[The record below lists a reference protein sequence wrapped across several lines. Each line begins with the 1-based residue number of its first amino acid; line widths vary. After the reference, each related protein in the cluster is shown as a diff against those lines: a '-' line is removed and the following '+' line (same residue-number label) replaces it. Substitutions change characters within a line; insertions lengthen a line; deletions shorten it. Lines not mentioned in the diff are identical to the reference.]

1 MYLAIITLY
10 KVIIAEALNFK
21 VAVSPFLNVYME
33 VISVIAEK
41 SILKSTK
48 EFAWWNTFLKK
59 DITFVADLIE

>member
-10 KVIIAEALNFK
+10 KVIIAGVLNFK

-33 VISVIAEK
+33 VISAIAEK

-48 EFAWWNTFLKK
+48 EFVTEFGETL
-59 DITFVADLIE
+59 F

>member
-10 KVIIAEALNFK
+10 KVIIAGALNFK

-33 VISVIAEK
+33 VISAIAEK

-48 EFAWWNTFLKK
+48 EFDISLIQRALQVFLCN
-59 DITFVADLIE
+59 LLQN

>member
-10 KVIIAEALNFK
+10 KVIIAGVLNFK

-33 VISVIAEK
+33 VIGAIAEK

-48 EFAWWNTFLKK
+48 EFATEFGETL
-59 DITFVADLIE
+59 F